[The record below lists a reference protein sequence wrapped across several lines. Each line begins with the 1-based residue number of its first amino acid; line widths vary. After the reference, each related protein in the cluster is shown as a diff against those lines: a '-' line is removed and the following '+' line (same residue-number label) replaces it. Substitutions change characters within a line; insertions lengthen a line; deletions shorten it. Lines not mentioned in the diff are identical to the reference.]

1 MTHHSDP
8 PPHVQALIAR
18 ARTLTG
24 DELTALADAW
34 AASWAA
40 SWDAACAAARD
51 ADAWAV
57 ACADAWAVA
66 VAARDA
72 ACAAGDAA
80 LALSTRDQ
88 LPPEHYRAL
97 TGLTIRAR
105 VIGRVHPDDPDR
117 RGGDHDA

>member
-1 MTHHSDP
+1 MPDAYGPQTSAI
-8 PPHVQALIAR
+8 QAPS
-18 ARTLTG
+18 
-24 DELTALADAW
+24 ELAALAAAWHASDDILAAW
-34 AASWAA
+34 AAARAA
-40 SWDAACAAARD
+40 EAAA
-51 ADAWAV
+51 WAIT
-57 ACADAWAVA
+57 WS
-66 VAARDA
+66 
-72 ACAAGDAA
+72 AA